1 MPCDAILVLFGI
13 LVYFFEWYFSAVIFW
28 FQKSFQG
35 AAAAKLGGGKL
46 AAPFVKAASAGLF
59 AGPAG
64 AVAGGVAGANRR
76 GYNLEKS
83 GNMWSWWEPRDVSM
97 IHDIW
102 LNVLLDDIQ

>member
-1 MPCDAILVLFGI
+1 MGI
-13 LVYFFEWYFSAVIFW
+13 SPQTCPFKWPEMM
-28 FQKSFQG
+28 QG

-76 GYNLEKS
+76 GYN
-83 GNMWSWWEPRDVSM
+83 W
-97 IHDIW
+97 
-102 LNVLLDDIQ
+102 